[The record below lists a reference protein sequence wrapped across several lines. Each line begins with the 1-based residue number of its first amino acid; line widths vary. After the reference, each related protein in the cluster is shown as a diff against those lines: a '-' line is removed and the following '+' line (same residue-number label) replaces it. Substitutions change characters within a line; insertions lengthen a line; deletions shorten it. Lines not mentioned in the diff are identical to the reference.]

1 MPTFEYECSTCQI
14 EFEELLT
21 QSDEVKQFSEEH
33 PCPECHQ
40 MATRIKVSAVSFAF
54 KAPAGQTA
62 GSGVHGQSG
71 VHDLDYPSVDKAV
84 GRSAGKRWNS
94 FNERKA
100 KRDKVRKEAGTN
112 AVTRVGDTVAPLDS
126 GAASVRERAMNTFN
140 TVKKSSDSE

>member
-1 MPTFEYECSTCQI
+1 MPTFEYACGDCEI
-14 EFEELLT
+14 EFEEHLT
-21 QSDEVKQFSEEH
+21 QSADVKQYSEAH
-33 PCPECHQ
+33 PCPECKE
-40 MATRIKVSAVSFAF
+40 MAPRIKVSAVSFAF

-84 GRSAGKRWNS
+84 GRSSGKRWSS

-100 KRDKVRKEAGTN
+100 KRDKIRKEAGTN
-112 AVTRVGDTVAPLDS
+112 LVSRQGDSVVPLAP

-140 TVKKSSDSE
+140 KVKKSSDE